1 MHKPFSWRL
10 ALILL
15 AAAILGWFALLPYAL
30 SLAGQTTIRVQDLA
44 FGLAQTV
51 VMNCLAIGLGLL
63 LANAIGLGAPILQA
77 ALRRESTGGAIRAML
92 PISVLLGVV
101 AALLIVGADRL
112 VFQPVIMAEQGDKA
126 AKLFATGAN
135 AGPIKS
141 FLASFYGGINEEILL
156 RLFFMS
162 LLAWLGHFISHTA
175 EGKPTLAVLW
185 IANILAALIFGL
197 GHLPGTAALAALT
210 PLVVTR
216 GLLLNALV
224 GIVCG
229 YLYMKRG
236 LESAMVA
243 HFSADIVLHVIFG
256 I

>member
-1 MHKPFSWRL
+1 MQKPFNWWL
-10 ALILL
+10 AVILM
-15 AAAILGWFALLPYAL
+15 AASVFGWLALLPYAL
-30 SLAGQTTIRVQDLA
+30 SLAGQSTLGARDFAL
-44 FGLAQTV
+44 GLGQTV
-51 VMNCLAIGLGLL
+51 VMNCLAVGLGLL
-63 LANAIGLGAPILQA
+63 LARAIGLGAPILEA

-92 PISVLLGVV
+92 PISVLLGAGV
-101 AALLIVGADRL
+101 ALLIVGADRL
-112 VFQPVIMAEQGDKA
+112 GVQPAIMAEQGDKA
-126 AKLFATGAN
+126 AKLFATGVN

-162 LLAWLGHFISHTA
+162 LLAWLGHFIAKTA
-175 EGKPTLAVLW
+175 DGKPTLAVLW
-185 IANILAALIFGL
+185 IANILAALLFGL
-197 GHLPGTAALAALT
+197 GHLPGTASLAALT

-224 GIVCG
+224 GILCG
-229 YLYMKRG
+229 YLYVKRG